1 MEIGLVRKI
10 DIDEEM
16 QQAYLD
22 YAMSVIVSRALPDAR
37 DGLKPVHRR
46 ILYAMY
52 DMGLRPNSSYKKSA
66 RVVGEVLGKYHPH
79 SDAAVYDAMARMVQ
93 DFSMRY
99 PLVDGQG
106 NFGSVDGDPP
116 AAMRYTEAKLAA
128 TAMDIMSDIQK
139 DTVDFNDNFD
149 ASLQEPSVMPSTIP
163 NMLVNG
169 ATGIA
174 VGMSTSIPPHNLG
187 EVADAVVYLL
197 QNWARVEKID
207 VDELMQFVKGPDFPT
222 GGVIIG
228 GIREDGGLTKAYG
241 SGRGRVTVQAR
252 AHVEEMARGRNRII
266 VTELPYM
273 TNKTSLIERI
283 AKLARDGQLEGI
295 SDLRDESDRQGMRI
309 VIELSKTADTEKV
322 LEGLYKRTQMQG
334 TFSIIMLALVDGEPR
349 MLSLKNA
356 LMVYINHRLEIVRRR
371 SEFDL
376 EKARRRLHILE
387 GLQIALENL
396 DEVID
401 LIRRSRT
408 AESAHS
414 NLMRTFKLSEEQATA
429 ILDMPLRRLAALE
442 RKKIEDEYKEVARLI
457 KDLEG
462 LLKSPKKMR
471 MVVADELTAVKEKYG
486 DRRRTQIVEV
496 EEGVKLTDLLTVSD
510 LVPEHS
516 TWVNL
521 DPNGRISRTPE
532 GKDARLWGST
542 AARLVLQGNTR
553 DTLYLVSSS
562 GETAAIG
569 MHSLPE
575 AELADQ
581 GVRVASVC
589 PLREGVTINAIF
601 SLPPEAEQT
610 EGWYVMTVSR
620 QGMVKKSALSEL
632 PGPAAQTF
640 ELAKTK
646 GDDEIGWVLITNG
659 SDEIMLTT
667 ASGMTIRFT
676 EESVRPMGLLAAGV
690 NGIKLKGGD
699 QVVGAAVVNKK
710 YDIFLLTSS
719 GIAKRVKL
727 NQFPI
732 QGRYGQGVISWKL
745 SGDEQVVGMAHHKPN
760 FEVSVHLAKLAAKRV
775 RLDDA
780 KIRTRPA
787 NGNSVIDNM
796 KEGVVGLTIPWEAP
810 EGILGEEAQKV
821 KKAEPEAPKQKMPEQ
836 IVMDLGGQEKTKP
849 AAEKKAAAK
858 QKPVAKNKAAAKKEP
873 AAKSKTSTSRKSTA
887 RKAPSRK
894 TSQRK
899 TTTRKTT
906 TRRSSTRKKR

>member
-52 DMGLRPNSSYKKSA
+52 DMGLRPNTSYKKSA

-116 AAMRYTEAKLAA
+116 AAMRYTEAKLAS
-128 TAMDIMSDIQK
+128 TAMDLMSDIQK
-139 DTVDFNDNFD
+139 ETVDFTDNFD

-197 QNWARVEKID
+197 QNWRRIDQID

-228 GIREDGGLTKAYG
+228 GLREDGGLAKAYG
-241 SGRGRVTVQAR
+241 SGRGRITVQAR

-266 VTELPYM
+266 ITELPYM

-283 AKLARDGQLEGI
+283 AKLARDGVLDGI

-309 VIELSKTADTEKV
+309 VIELSKSADTEKV
-322 LEGLYKRTQMQG
+322 LENLYKRTQMQG
-334 TFSIIMLALVDGEPR
+334 TFSIIILALVDGEPR
-349 MLSLKNA
+349 MLSLKSA
-356 LMVYINHRLEIVRRR
+356 LMVYIHHRLDIVRRR

-376 EKARRRLHILE
+376 EKARRRLHILA
-387 GLQIALENL
+387 GLRIALDNL
-396 DEVID
+396 DEVIEI
-401 LIRRSRT
+401 IRRSRNAET
-408 AESAHS
+408 AHA
-414 NLMRTFKLSEEQATA
+414 NLMRAYKLSEVQATA

-442 RKKIEDEYKEVARLI
+442 RRRIEDEYKEVAKLI
-457 KDLEG
+457 KNLEG

-471 MVVADELTAVKEKYG
+471 SVVSDELTAIKEKYG

-496 EEGVKLTDLLTVSD
+496 EEGVKLKDLLTVSD

-521 DPNGRISRTPE
+521 DQNGRISRTPE

-542 AARLVLQGNTR
+542 AASLILQGNTR
-553 DTLYLVSSS
+553 DTLYIVGAS
-562 GETAAIG
+562 GETAAIA

-581 GVRVASVC
+581 GVKVSSVS
-589 PLREGVTINAIF
+589 PLREGVKVNAIF
-601 SLPPEAEQT
+601 SLPPEAENT

-620 QGMVKKSALSEL
+620 QGLVKKSTLSEL

-640 ELAKTK
+640 ELARTK
-646 GDDEIGWVLITNG
+646 DDDEIGWVLITDG
-659 SDEIMLTT
+659 SGEIMITT
-667 ASGMTIRFT
+667 AGGMTIRFSEDT
-676 EESVRPMGLLAAGV
+676 VRPMGLLAAGV
-690 NGIKLKGGD
+690 NGIKLKGDD
-699 QVVGAAVVNKK
+699 QVVGAVVANPK
-710 YDIFLLTSS
+710 YEVFLLTSN
-719 GIAKRVKL
+719 GNAKRVKAS
-727 NQFPI
+727 QFPT
-732 QGRYGQGVISWKL
+732 QGRYGQGVIAWKL
-745 SGDEQVVGMAHHKPN
+745 SGGEHLVGMANHKPN
-760 FEVSVHLAKLAAKRV
+760 FEVGVHLEKLAAKRV

-780 KIRTRPA
+780 KVRTRPA
-787 NGNSVIDNM
+787 KGNSVIDNLR
-796 KEGVVGLTIPWEAP
+796 EAVVELTVPWEAP
-810 EGILGEEAQKV
+810 EGVLGEEA
-821 KKAEPEAPKQKMPEQ
+821 KKRKRTDPPPKEKAPEQ
-836 IVMDLGGQEKTKP
+836 ISMDLGDQM
-849 AAEKKAAAK
+849 A
-858 QKPVAKNKAAAKKEP
+858 QKPVAKRKP
-873 AAKSKTSTSRKSTA
+873 STRRKSTT
-887 RKAPSRK
+887 RKATTRK
-894 TSQRK
+894 S
-899 TTTRKTT
+899 TTRKTSTRKT
-906 TRRSSTRKKR
+906 TSRRSSTRKKQ

>member
-52 DMGLRPNSSYKKSA
+52 DMGLRPNTSYKKSA

-116 AAMRYTEAKLAA
+116 AAMRYTEAKLAS

-149 ASLQEPSVMPSTIP
+149 ASLQEPSVLPSTIP

-187 EVADAVVYLL
+187 EVADAVIYILE
-197 QNWARVEKID
+197 NWNRVDQID
-207 VDELMQFVKGPDFPT
+207 VEHLMKFIKGPDFPT

-228 GIREDGGLTKAYG
+228 GIREDGGLAKAYG
-241 SGRGRVTVQAR
+241 SGRGRITVQAR

-266 VTELPYM
+266 ITELPYM

-283 AKLARDGQLEGI
+283 AKLARDGVIEGI
-295 SDLRDESDRQGMRI
+295 SDLRDESDRQGMRV

-322 LEGLYKRTQMQG
+322 LENLYKRTQMQG
-334 TFSIIMLALVDGEPR
+334 TFSIIMLALVNGEPR
-349 MLSLKNA
+349 MLSLKSS
-356 LMVYINHRLEIVRRR
+356 LLVYIEHRMEIVRRR

-376 EKARRRLHILE
+376 ERAKRRLHILE
-387 GLQIALENL
+387 GLRIALDNL
-396 DEVID
+396 DEVIE

-408 AESAHS
+408 AETAHA
-414 NLMRTFKLSEEQATA
+414 NLMRTYKLSEEQATA

-442 RKKIEDEYKEVARLI
+442 RKKIEDEYKEVAKLI
-457 KDLEG
+457 KDLEM

-471 MVVADELTAVKEKYG
+471 TVVAEELVAVKEKYG

-496 EEGVKLTDLLTVSD
+496 EEGVKLKDLLTVSD
-510 LVPEHS
+510 LVPEYA

-521 DPNGRISRTPE
+521 DHKGRISRTPD

-553 DTLYLVSSS
+553 DTLYIVSNS
-562 GETAAIG
+562 GETAAVA
-569 MHSLPE
+569 MHSIPE

-581 GVRVASVC
+581 GVKVYSIS
-589 PLREGVTINAIF
+589 PLKEGAQISAIF
-601 SLPPEAEQT
+601 SLPPEAEHA

-620 QGMVKKSALSEL
+620 QGLVKKSALSEL

-640 ELAKTK
+640 ELARTK
-646 GDDEIGWVLITNG
+646 EDDEIGWVLITNG
-659 SDEIMLTT
+659 QNEIMMTT
-667 ASGMTIRFT
+667 ANGMTIRFS
-676 EESVRPMGLLAAGV
+676 EDSVRPMGLLAAGV
-690 NGIKLKGGD
+690 NGIKLKGND
-699 QVVGAAVVNKK
+699 QVVGAVVVNKK
-710 YDIFLLTSS
+710 YDVFLLNNI
-719 GIAKRVKL
+719 GVAKRVKIS
-727 NQFPI
+727 QFPV

-745 SGDEQVVGMAHHKPN
+745 GKDEQLVGMAHNKPN
-760 FEVSVHLAKLAAKRV
+760 YEVSVHLSKLAAKRV

-780 KIRTRPA
+780 KVRTRPS
-787 NGNSVIDNM
+787 NGNSVIDNL
-796 KEGVVGLTIPWEAP
+796 KEGVVDLTIPWEP
-810 EGILGEEAQKV
+810 PDELLGEDAPKR
-821 KKAEPEAPKQKMPEQ
+821 KKAEPAEEDKAPEQ
-836 IVMDLGGQEKTKP
+836 IAMDLGDEAESKP
-849 AAEKKAAAK
+849 AS
-858 QKPVAKNKAAAKKEP
+858 KPKTSSRR
-873 AAKSKTSTSRKSTA
+873 KSASRKSSTRKTST
-887 RKAPSRK
+887 RK
-894 TSQRK
+894 TS
-899 TTTRKTT
+899 TRKTT
-906 TRRSSTRKKR
+906 TRRSSRRKKR

>member
-52 DMGLRPNSSYKKSA
+52 DMGLRPNTSYKKSA

-116 AAMRYTEAKLAA
+116 AAMRYTEAKLAL
-128 TAMDIMSDIQK
+128 TAMDIMADIQK
-139 DTVDFNDNFD
+139 ETVDFIDNFD

-174 VGMSTSIPPHNLG
+174 VGMSTSIPPHNLA
-187 EVADAVVYLL
+187 EVADAVTHLL
-197 QNWARVEKID
+197 QNWNRVDQID

-228 GIREDGGLTKAYG
+228 GIREDGGLAKAYG
-241 SGRGRVTVQAR
+241 SGRGRITVQAR
-252 AHVEEMARGRNRII
+252 AHVEEMARSRNRII
-266 VTELPYM
+266 ITELPYM

-283 AKLARDGQLEGI
+283 AKLARDGDIEGI

-322 LEGLYKRTQMQG
+322 LENLYKRTQMQG

-356 LMVYINHRLEIVRRR
+356 LLVYINHRLEIVRRR
-371 SEFDL
+371 SEYDL
-376 EKARRRLHILE
+376 ERARYRLHILE
-387 GLQIALENL
+387 GLRIALDNL
-396 DEVID
+396 DEVIEI
-401 LIRRSRT
+401 IRRSRT
-408 AESAHS
+408 AETAHA
-414 NLMRTFKLSEEQATA
+414 NLRKTFKLSDEQATA

-442 RKKIEDEYKEVARLI
+442 RKKIEDEYKEVAALI
-457 KDLEG
+457 KDLEA

-471 MVVADELTAVKEKYG
+471 TVVAEELTAVKEKYG

-510 LVPEHS
+510 LVPEHA

-521 DPNGRISRTPE
+521 DHKGRISCTPE

-542 AARLVLQGNTR
+542 AARLVLQANTR
-553 DTLYLVSSS
+553 DTLYIVSTS
-562 GETAAIG
+562 GETAAIA

-581 GVRVASVC
+581 GVKVSSVC
-589 PLREGVTINAIF
+589 PLKEGVNVSTIF
-601 SLPPEAEQT
+601 SLPPELEHA

-620 QGMVKKSALSEL
+620 QGLVKKSALSEL

-640 ELAKTK
+640 ELARTK
-646 GDDEIGWVLITNG
+646 DDDEIGWVLITNG

-667 ASGMTIRFT
+667 ANGMTIRFS

-690 NGIKLKGGD
+690 NGIKLKAGD
-699 QVVGAAVVNKK
+699 QVVGAVVVNKK
-710 YDIFLLTSS
+710 YDVFLINNS
-719 GIAKRVKL
+719 GAAKRVKM
-727 NQFPI
+727 NQFPV

-745 SGDEQVVGMAHHKPN
+745 GKDEKLVGMAHHKPN
-760 FEVSVHLAKLAAKRV
+760 FEVSVHLSKLAAKRV

-787 NGNSVIDNM
+787 NGNSVIDNL
-796 KEGVVGLTIPWEAP
+796 KEGVVDLTIPWELP
-810 EGILGEEAQKV
+810 EGLVGDDGKRKAPAAAAEE
-821 KKAEPEAPKQKMPEQ
+821 KAPEQ
-836 IVMDLGGQEKTKP
+836 IAMDLGDAAEAKP
-849 AAEKKAAAK
+849 AS
-858 QKPVAKNKAAAKKEP
+858 
-873 AAKSKTSTSRKSTA
+873 KSKTSTRRKSAT
-887 RKAPSRK
+887 RKTTTSKTPTTRK
-894 TSQRK
+894 TS
-899 TTTRKTT
+899 TRKTT

>member
-52 DMGLRPNSSYKKSA
+52 DMGLRPNTSYKKSA

-116 AAMRYTEAKLAA
+116 AAMRYTEAKLAS

-149 ASLQEPSVMPSTIP
+149 ASLQEPSVLPSTIP

-187 EVADAVVYLL
+187 EVADAVIYILE
-197 QNWARVEKID
+197 NWNRVDQID
-207 VDELMQFVKGPDFPT
+207 VEHLMKFIKGPDFPT

-228 GIREDGGLTKAYG
+228 GIREDGGLAKAYG
-241 SGRGRVTVQAR
+241 SGRGRITVQAR

-266 VTELPYM
+266 ITELPYM

-283 AKLARDGQLEGI
+283 AKLARDGVIEGI
-295 SDLRDESDRQGMRI
+295 SDLRDESDRQGMRV

-322 LEGLYKRTQMQG
+322 LENLYKRTQMQG
-334 TFSIIMLALVDGEPR
+334 TFSIIMLALVNGEPR
-349 MLSLKNA
+349 MLSLKSS
-356 LMVYINHRLEIVRRR
+356 LLVYIEHRMEIVRRR

-376 EKARRRLHILE
+376 ERAKRRLHILE
-387 GLQIALENL
+387 GLRIALDNL
-396 DEVID
+396 DEVIE

-408 AESAHS
+408 AETAHA
-414 NLMRTFKLSEEQATA
+414 NLMRTYKLSEEQATA

-442 RKKIEDEYKEVARLI
+442 RKKIEDEYKEVAKLI
-457 KDLEG
+457 KDLEM

-471 MVVADELTAVKEKYG
+471 TVVAEELVAVKEKYG

-496 EEGVKLTDLLTVSD
+496 EEGVKLKDLLTVSD
-510 LVPEHS
+510 LVPEYA

-521 DPNGRISRTPE
+521 DHKGRISRTPD

-553 DTLYLVSSS
+553 DTLYIVSNS
-562 GETAAIG
+562 GETAAVA
-569 MHSLPE
+569 MHSIPE

-581 GVRVASVC
+581 GVKVYSIS
-589 PLREGVTINAIF
+589 PLKEGAQISAIF
-601 SLPPEAEQT
+601 SLPPEAEHA

-620 QGMVKKSALSEL
+620 QGLVKKSALSEL

-640 ELAKTK
+640 ELARTK
-646 GDDEIGWVLITNG
+646 EDDEIGWVLITNG
-659 SDEIMLTT
+659 QNEIMLTT
-667 ASGMTIRFT
+667 ANGMTIRFS
-676 EESVRPMGLLAAGV
+676 EDSVRPMGLLAAGV
-690 NGIKLKGGD
+690 NGIKLKGND
-699 QVVGAAVVNKK
+699 QVVGAVVVNKK
-710 YDIFLLTSS
+710 YDVFLLNNI
-719 GIAKRVKL
+719 GVAKRVKIS
-727 NQFPI
+727 QFPV

-745 SGDEQVVGMAHHKPN
+745 GKDEQLVGMAH
-760 FEVSVHLAKLAAKRV
+760 
-775 RLDDA
+775 
-780 KIRTRPA
+780 
-787 NGNSVIDNM
+787 
-796 KEGVVGLTIPWEAP
+796 
-810 EGILGEEAQKV
+810 
-821 KKAEPEAPKQKMPEQ
+821 
-836 IVMDLGGQEKTKP
+836 
-849 AAEKKAAAK
+849 
-858 QKPVAKNKAAAKKEP
+858 NK
-873 AAKSKTSTSRKSTA
+873 
-887 RKAPSRK
+887 
-894 TSQRK
+894 
-899 TTTRKTT
+899 
-906 TRRSSTRKKR
+906 